1 MEELW
6 MLVQQLHDDLLME
19 LEYVD
24 LTEQRMT
31 QDSYLPNSD
40 VFNLMVEFNEWVIDS
55 SWRNPEE
62 V

>member
-19 LEYVD
+19 SEYVD
-24 LTEQRMT
+24 LTESRMM
-31 QDSYLPNSD
+31 QDTYLSED
-40 VFNLMVEFNEWVIDS
+40 VFKLMVELNEWVIDS
-55 SWRNPEE
+55 SWRKPEQ